1 MTPLIV
7 GAILAALILFDEW
20 RKRRKPATQFR
31 IYVNNKDIPMAEK
44 ITTIQKITAR
54 LVPIDSTGAQ
64 APYNG
69 GKPTWT
75 FDKPGIV
82 QLFPLSDGLSCVIT
96 GLAVGTVIITAKD
109 DVTGINGVG
118 TVEVGPDLT
127 PRPATAFRMEFD
139 APVNQ

>member
-1 MTPLIV
+1 MPFVI
-7 GAILAALILFDEW
+7 GAILVALILFDEW

-54 LVPIDSTGAQ
+54 LVPINDAGAQ
-64 APYNG
+64 APYAG

-75 FDKPGIV
+75 MAPTGIV

-96 GLAVGTVIITAKD
+96 GVAVGSVVITAKD
-109 DVTGINGVG
+109 DVTGISGTG
-118 TVEVGPDLT
+118 TVDVGPDLT
-127 PRPATAFRMEFD
+127 IKPATAFRMEFD